1 MLDRLALRV
10 ENSRLQV
17 YVNFGFHLA
26 TCSELIKHCL
36 KSSYW
41 NNISRSKKR
50 PEEKLIMQNPP
61 PVQASKSSTGLD
73 ENVAALLS
81 YIFGWVSGLIFFL
94 IEKDSR
100 LVRFHAMQSILF
112 NALIAVVGIVLWIVT
127 VVVLLV
133 GTQLPGIMGGL
144 LSLISTL
151 FWLVFSVGL
160 LIAFILCLVKAFQG
174 QYWKLPVVGNFAE
187 KFSTK

>member
-61 PVQASKSSTGLD
+61 PVQTAKSSTGLD
-73 ENVAALLS
+73 ENLAALLS
-81 YIFGWVSGLIFFL
+81 YIFGWLSGLIFFPDR
-94 IEKDSR
+94 EGKSPGSVSR
-100 LVRFHAMQSILF
+100 D
-112 NALIAVVGIVLWIVT
+112 AVVVIERCGI
-127 VVVLLV
+127 
-133 GTQLPGIMGGL
+133 
-144 LSLISTL
+144 SDRHRA
-151 FWLVFSVGL
+151 LVFIDSFVGYRKPDFRNPEFSDQRDRRPRSVC
-160 LIAFILCLVKAFQG
+160 AFRRHSGRRDHVLD
-174 QYWKLPVVGNFAE
+174 
-187 KFSTK
+187 